1 MSFKNCIANLGVE
14 DVDKTIEFYREK
26 LGFQVVMTVP
36 EEGASLWGMVKRDDV
51 TIMFQ
56 RLDSMKE
63 EYKDIIVDKLDSA
76 ITFYIDVEDI
86 QNLYDEIIT
95 NVSVYVDIHDTFYGA
110 REFAIKDINGYRL
123 VFAEHKV

>member
-1 MSFKNCIANLGVE
+1 MSFKSCIANLGVE

-26 LGFQVVMTVP
+26 LGFQIVMTVP

-95 NVSVYVDIHDTFYGA
+95 NVPVYVDIHDTFYGA

>member
-1 MSFKNCIANLGVE
+1 MSFKSCIANLGVE

-26 LGFQVVMTVP
+26 LGFQIVMTVP

-56 RLDSMKE
+56 RLGSMKE

-86 QNLYDEIIT
+86 QNLYDEIII
-95 NVSVYVDIHDTFYGA
+95 NVPVYVDIHDTFYGA